1 MDLIKDFFLEAFPNP
16 ERADCPAEEVLRFLA
31 EGCLPPGHSAL
42 LHIASCSEC
51 FREYRSFCFELQ
63 DAQDRATAK
72 SATADAKAAVAT
84 NWSGLGSAIGSN
96 NGGAQGSST
105 SLNGSR
111 FFVMGIRVNS
121 EK

>member
-31 EGCLPPGHSAL
+31 EGRLPPGHSAL

-63 DAQDRATAK
+63 DAQDQATAK
-72 SATADAKAAVAT
+72 SATAGTNTADAM
-84 NWSGLGSAIGSN
+84 NWSKLASALGSN
-96 NGGAQGSST
+96 DGGVTGIKHILEWIT
-105 SLNGSR
+105 VYRHRYSR
-111 FFVMGIRVNS
+111 
-121 EK
+121 

>member
-31 EGCLPPGHSAL
+31 EGRLPPGHSAL

-72 SATADAKAAVAT
+72 SATSDAKAAVAM
-84 NWSGLGSAIGSN
+84 NWSGLASAIGSN
-96 NGGAQGSST
+96 NGGVTGIEHILEWIT
-105 SLNGSR
+105 VFRHRYSR
-111 FFVMGIRVNS
+111 
-121 EK
+121 